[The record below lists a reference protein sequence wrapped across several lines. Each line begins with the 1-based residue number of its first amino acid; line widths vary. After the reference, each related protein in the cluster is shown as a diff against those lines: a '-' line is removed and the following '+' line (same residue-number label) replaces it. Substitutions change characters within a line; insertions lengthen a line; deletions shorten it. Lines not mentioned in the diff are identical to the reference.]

1 MIRLTPTWSI
11 SFTCARSPTAQAARS
26 RCPRRNLWWKNQI
39 SQIEQGFEKNLL
51 PRSLQIDWQSVRKL
65 SVTPCQWCQGIE
77 DISAMMLDMLPE
89 KLDMLPK
96 ELDMLPEEEERG
108 KTKTTRGILKS
119 SQLRGWI
126 RNDERKRFEND
137 LKKVKVILI
146 KCFKIGLSN
155 GFDKTLLF
163 CQNVENKS

>member
-1 MIRLTPTWSI
+1 MQDLQQHRLQGVVVQEETFDGKIKS
-11 SFTCARSPTAQAARS
+11 
-26 RCPRRNLWWKNQI
+26 

-77 DISAMMLDMLPE
+77 DISAM

-119 SQLRGWI
+119 SQLRG
-126 RNDERKRFEND
+126 
-137 LKKVKVILI
+137 
-146 KCFKIGLSN
+146 
-155 GFDKTLLF
+155 
-163 CQNVENKS
+163 

>member
-1 MIRLTPTWSI
+1 MIRLTSTWSI
-11 SFTCARSPTAQAARS
+11 SFTCTRSPTAQAARS

-65 SVTPCQWCQGIE
+65 SVTPCQWCQGI
-77 DISAMMLDMLPE
+77 SAMKLDMLPE
-89 KLDMLPK
+89 KLDKLPK